1 MKLTSRRDKSGT
13 TCFTRSMTPLLVSLV
28 LMVPSAA
35 LLAQSDDTKPR
46 EPGPLEKY
54 QTIYL
59 SNAVQQGDMND
70 ILTDLR
76 NMIPRARIYGDSSQ
90 KAISIHGTADEIELA
105 QKIVAEIELAQ
116 KIVADLDRSKKTYR
130 LAFTITETDGGKRTS
145 AQSFALVATSGEKT
159 TFKQGSKVP
168 IVTGMYDTGSSNS
181 NSQVQYQDVGLSLEA
196 AVDTFPDGLRLS
208 SKVEQS
214 AVSEEKSGVG
224 PQDPVV
230 RQNVLNGTSTL
241 ALGKPLVLGS
251 IDVPGSTR
259 RQEIEVLAE
268 PVN

>member
-13 TCFTRSMTPLLVSLV
+13 TRFTRSMTPLLVSLV

-46 EPGPLEKY
+46 ESGPLEKY

-59 SNAVQQGDMND
+59 SNAVRQGDMND

-76 NMIPRARIYGDSSQ
+76 NMIPRAKVYGDSSQ
-90 KAISIHGTADEIELA
+90 KAISIHGTAD
-105 QKIVAEIELAQ
+105 EIELAQ

-159 TFKQGSKVP
+159 IFKQGSKVP

-181 NSQVQYQDVGLSLEA
+181 NSQVQYQDVGLSLEVT
-196 AVDTFPDGLRLS
+196 VDTFPDGLRLN

-214 AVSEEKSGVG
+214 TVSEEKSGVG

-251 IDVPGSTR
+251 INVPGSTR

>member
-46 EPGPLEKY
+46 EPGRLEKY

-90 KAISIHGTADEIELA
+90 KAISIHGTAD
-105 QKIVAEIELAQ
+105 EIELAQ

>member
-1 MKLTSRRDKSGT
+1 MKLTSRRDRSGT
-13 TCFTRSMTPLLVSLV
+13 TRFNRSMTPLLVSLL

-35 LLAQSDDTKPR
+35 LLAQSNDTKPS
-46 EPGPLEKY
+46 ESGPLEKY

-76 NMIPRARIYGDSSQ
+76 NMIPRARVYGDSPQ
-90 KAISIHGTADEIELA
+90 KAISIHGTAEE
-105 QKIVAEIELAQ
+105 VELAQ
-116 KIVADLDRSKKTYR
+116 KIVADLDRSRKTYR

-145 AQSFALVATSGEKT
+145 AQSFALVATSGEKAI
-159 TFKQGSKVP
+159 FKQGSRVP

-196 AVDTFPDGLRLS
+196 TVDTFPNGLRLN

-251 IDVPGSTR
+251 IDIPGSTR